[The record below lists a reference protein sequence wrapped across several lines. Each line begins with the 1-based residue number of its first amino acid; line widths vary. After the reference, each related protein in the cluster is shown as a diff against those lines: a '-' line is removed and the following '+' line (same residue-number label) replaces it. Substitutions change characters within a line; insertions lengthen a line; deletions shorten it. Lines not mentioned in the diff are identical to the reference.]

1 MPRPCCE
8 HTLEPGE
15 RPVHTP
21 VPTVTQ
27 YATRA
32 LIDRIAYSGH
42 DPADD
47 PGWET
52 TGAPSQSAYGRWC
65 RHMCGIA
72 CLRMVLLHRDGQAP
86 KPFQLLTGARRYGA
100 YVKQD
105 DGTIKGLI
113 YAPFAEY
120 VHDTHDLPVTVHGK
134 LDMGELVDVLDA
146 GRMVMASVS
155 KEIRRP
161 ETDPERRGGHLV
173 LAIGRHKDKIAFRNP
188 SGHTPQ
194 AREAIL
200 PTRRFGDFFG
210 GRGLSLDP
218 RRFEPHNPPH
228 APAVTRN
235 PSTGPVASKPTT

>member
-1 MPRPCCE
+1 M
-8 HTLEPGE
+8 
-15 RPVHTP
+15 
-21 VPTVTQ
+21 TQ

-47 PGWET
+47 PGWAT
-52 TGAPSQSAYGRWC
+52 TGAPSQTTYGRWC

-86 KPFQLLTGARRYGA
+86 KPFQLLAGARRYGA

-120 VHDTHDLPVTVHGK
+120 ARDTHDLPATVHGT
-134 LDMGELVDVLDA
+134 LEMGELVDLLDA
-146 GRMVMASVS
+146 GRMVMASVP

-173 LAIGRHKDKIAFRNP
+173 LAIGRQNDQIAFRNP
-188 SGHTPQ
+188 SGHTPH

-210 GRGLSLDP
+210 GRGVSLDL
-218 RRFEPHNPPH
+218 RRLQPHSPPH
-228 APAVTRN
+228 APAEASN
-235 PSTGPVASKPTT
+235 PSTGPVASTQTT

>member
-1 MPRPCCE
+1 M
-8 HTLEPGE
+8 
-15 RPVHTP
+15 
-21 VPTVTQ
+21 TQ

-42 DPADD
+42 DPAED
-47 PGWET
+47 PAWTT
-52 TGAPSQSAYGRWC
+52 TGAPSQSTYGRWC

-86 KPFQLLTGARRYGA
+86 KPFQLLAGARRYGA
-100 YVKQD
+100 YAKQD

-120 VHDTHDLPVTVHGK
+120 ARDTYDLPVTVHGT
-134 LDMGELVDVLDA
+134 LEMGELVDLLDA

-161 ETDPERRGGHLV
+161 EIDPERRGGHLV
-173 LAIGRHKDKIAFRNP
+173 LAIGRHKDQIAFRNP

-194 AREAIL
+194 AREAAL
-200 PTRRFGDFFG
+200 PTHRFAEFFG
-210 GRGLSLDP
+210 SRGLSLDLSRP
-218 RRFEPHNPPH
+218 QYHSPPH
-228 APAVTRN
+228 AAAVTSD
-235 PSTGPVASKPTT
+235 PSTGPVASTQTT